1 MFTGQIL
8 VYHYNGL
15 HNSKTGSPR
24 NVFNLKTPFNV
35 KTKEEFQEEILRALD
50 EVPPA
55 KGYVM
60 VKWNKRTFIC
70 EKDLNNPDT
79 DYVRHEINWHPLLH
93 SFTI

>member
-1 MFTGQIL
+1 
-8 VYHYNGL
+8 
-15 HNSKTGSPR
+15 
-24 NVFNLKTPFNV
+24 
-35 KTKEEFQEEILRALD
+35 
-50 EVPPA
+50 
-55 KGYVM
+55 M